1 MSDQPLVQAGF
12 GAPER
17 QNRWKVAFRYIL
29 VIPLFFWLLILG
41 IGAYVLVIIGWFAA
55 LFMGRLPSGIAR
67 YLSNFIIYATRVYS
81 YLWLMNDAYPP
92 FSAQAPFDVNLDIP
106 VGRVRRLAVLFRI
119 ILLIP
124 AQLVNSLVS
133 LGLSLAGVF
142 IWLIV
147 LVKGSMPLPLFGAEA
162 AVLRFQA
169 RTYAYAMMLNGKYPG
184 ELFGEKPS
192 TPDSLPA
199 PPVSFSGTVQTS
211 WAPPPRFG
219 PGSTVA
225 EESSDDPDT
234 STVSDGEP
242 GPEPTTPGPPSGAP
256 MVFTSAESGSTSSEP
271 PRTAR
276 LVLSQGAK
284 RILVIFLILGVL
296 GFAADS
302 VVTVKLIRNGSSL
315 TSLINAHNQLVTAL
329 TATEA
334 KQRDCT
340 LAQQAC
346 LKRYFN
352 EVNLDFAFFANDIDQ
367 ISFPSGAEADAV
379 KLENATNKL
388 DFFISQSTN
397 GDSVVTSAELVQVQT
412 LANTFDSDY
421 VQLGDDL
428 TGSI

>member
-1 MSDQPLVQAGF
+1 
-12 GAPER
+12 
-17 QNRWKVAFRYIL
+17 
-29 VIPLFFWLLILG
+29 
-41 IGAYVLVIIGWFAA
+41 
-55 LFMGRLPSGIAR
+55 
-67 YLSNFIIYATRVYS
+67 
-81 YLWLMNDAYPP
+81 
-92 FSAQAPFDVNLDIP
+92 
-106 VGRVRRLAVLFRI
+106 
-119 ILLIP
+119 
-124 AQLVNSLVS
+124 
-133 LGLSLAGVF
+133 
-142 IWLIV
+142 
-147 LVKGSMPLPLFGAEA
+147 
-162 AVLRFQA
+162 
-169 RTYAYAMMLNGKYPG
+169 
-184 ELFGEKPS
+184 
-192 TPDSLPA
+192 
-199 PPVSFSGTVQTS
+199 
-211 WAPPPRFG
+211 
-219 PGSTVA
+219 
-225 EESSDDPDT
+225 
-234 STVSDGEP
+234 
-242 GPEPTTPGPPSGAP
+242 
-256 MVFTSAESGSTSSEP
+256 
-271 PRTAR
+271 